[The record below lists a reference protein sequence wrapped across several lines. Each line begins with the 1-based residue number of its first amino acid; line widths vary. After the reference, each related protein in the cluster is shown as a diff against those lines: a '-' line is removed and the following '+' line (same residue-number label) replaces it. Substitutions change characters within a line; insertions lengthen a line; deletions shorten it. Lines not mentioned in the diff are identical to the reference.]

1 MNGTT
6 NIDITIENGTQIV
19 QTHENDGTQAILPS
33 AIYTN
38 PIYRIGAEPD
48 QIQILSALPP
58 HFFRSDDEVTLSSPM
73 LSNGVSSDV
82 LLSQSQNQNSIM
94 EEAPSN
100 TSLDPVPLSE
110 SITASSDD
118 YDFLNTPDNEYYVFE
133 SINQFGE
140 PQEQAES
147 LIPFG
152 EPQEQALVHTRV
164 QELEPT
170 NGYRDIN
177 RFVYESD
184 AIPLPSANSFDET
197 SNNIFIFII
206 AKIIIWLE

>member
-6 NIDITIENGTQIV
+6 NSDITMENGTQIV

-48 QIQILSALPP
+48 QIQIVSALPP

-82 LLSQSQNQNSIM
+82 LLSQSQNQNSIV
-94 EEAPSN
+94 EEAHSN
-100 TSLDPVPLSE
+100 TSLDPVPFPE

-118 YDFLNTPDNEYYVFE
+118 YDFLNTPDGEYYVFE
-133 SINQFGE
+133 SLN
-140 PQEQAES
+140 
-147 LIPFG
+147 PFG
-152 EPQEQALVHTRV
+152 EPQEQALVYTRV

-170 NGYRDIN
+170 NSYRDIN

-184 AIPLPSANSFDET
+184 AIPLPSTNSFDEN